1 MPNLILLLRAFTGR
15 SDFPL
20 VCFVLVTD
28 EPRGADATA
37 YLPRVGLTATP
48 HT

>member
-28 EPRGADATA
+28 EPRGVTA